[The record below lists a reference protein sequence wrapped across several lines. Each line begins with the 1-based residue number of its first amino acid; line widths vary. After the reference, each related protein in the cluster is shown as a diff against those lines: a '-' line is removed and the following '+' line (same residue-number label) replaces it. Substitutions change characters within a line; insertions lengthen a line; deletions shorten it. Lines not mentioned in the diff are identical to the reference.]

1 MQRDISKESEDF
13 DMADN
18 LMNTIEKLG
27 VVPVIVLK
35 DAEKAVP
42 LAEALLDGGIPC
54 IEVTFRTSAA
64 EESIRRI
71 CKAYPQMM
79 CGAGTVLSIEQAKKA
94 IDAGAKFIVSPGLDE
109 NLVRWC
115 QEHDIPVFPGVCTA
129 SEVQAAVGLGL
140 NVLKFFP
147 AESSGGVKMIK
158 DLCGPFPNV
167 RFMTTGGISMANLAE
182 YAKSPYVVAVGGSWM
197 AKGDMIEKEDW
208 QTITG
213 LCRQAVGAIHDFRN
227 AKGCCCEAKDK
238 PKAEQK
244 PAEKSVHKIVTFG
257 EIMLR
262 LKSPEH
268 ERFFQSPLLEATF
281 GGGEANVAV
290 SLSIF
295 GEHAQFVTALP
306 KNAIG
311 EGALSEIRKHG
322 VDVSRINMVDG
333 GRVGI
338 YFLETGAD
346 QRPSLVVYDRADS
359 CIAKA
364 KPSDFDFDA
373 IMADADWFHVTGIT
387 PAVSQSCA
395 DCALAAMKAAKKAGA
410 KVSIDL
416 NYRKKLWK
424 YGKTAPEVMRELT
437 RYADVIIANEE
448 DIQKCLDISAP
459 VDVTS
464 GKIDTDVYKVL
475 TAEVKKQFPN
485 ISHVAVSL
493 RESKSADRNGWS
505 AALNGKTGFYHSR
518 HYEMNDIVDRVGGG
532 DSFAAGIIFG
542 LLNYEDEEFALNFAV
557 ASSALKHTIP
567 GDFNLTRRSEVEALC
582 KGDGSGRVQR

>member
-1 MQRDISKESEDF
+1 
-13 DMADN
+13 MADK
-18 LMNTIEKLG
+18 LLSTIESLG
-27 VVPVIVLK
+27 IVPVIVLK

-42 LAEALLDGGIPC
+42 LAKALLDGGIPC

-71 CKAYPQMM
+71 SKAYPQMM
-79 CGAGTVLSIEQAKKA
+79 CGAGTVLSIEQAQKA
-94 IDAGAKFIVSPGLDE
+94 IDAGASFIVSPGLDE
-109 NLVRWC
+109 KLVRWC
-115 QEHDIPVFPGVCTA
+115 QEHSVPVFPGVCTA

-158 DLCGPFPNV
+158 DLCGPFPSV

-182 YAKSPYVVAVGGSWM
+182 YATSPYVVAVGGSWM
-197 AKGDMIEKEDW
+197 AKGDVIEKQDW
-208 QTITG
+208 AKITT
-213 LCRQAVGAIHDFRN
+213 LCKEAVTAI
-227 AKGCCCEAKDK
+227 KDLRSGK
-238 PKAEQK
+238 KEEPKVQPSKAV
-244 PAEKSVHKIVTFG
+244 EKDRVHKIVTFG

-268 ERFFQSPLLEATF
+268 ERFFQSPKLEATF

-290 SLSIF
+290 SLSMF

-311 EGALSEIRKHG
+311 ESAVAEIRKHG

-373 IMADADWFHVTGIT
+373 IMDGADWFHVTGIT

-395 DCALAAMKAAKKAGA
+395 ECALSAMKAAKKAGA

-424 YGKTAPEVMRELT
+424 YGKSAPEVMRELT
-437 RYADVIIANEE
+437 KYADVIIANEE

-475 TAEVKKQFPN
+475 TEEVKKQFPN
-485 ISHVAVSL
+485 VSHVAVSL
-493 RESKSADRNGWS
+493 RESRSADRNGWS
-505 AALNGKTGFYHSR
+505 AALNGKGGFYHSR
-518 HYEMNDIVDRVGGG
+518 HYDMNDIIDRVGGG

-542 LLNYEDEEFALNFAV
+542 LLNYDDEEFALNYAV
-557 ASSALKHTIP
+557 AASALKHTIP